1 MAHPTDRDGGPPTG
15 GSSEIESRPSSL
27 VDRTTKDARRS
38 WLPVL
43 LLVIVV
49 SPGCR
54 GAPEPPP
61 ERGYELVDSGI
72 RVRQERMVGFV
83 PVPGRPDEALVLAQD
98 GPIHRVW
105 LDGDRAA
112 EPFADLSTRE
122 DPDDEVFVG
131 REEGLLSLAFDP
143 RFPEPPHVYVYS
155 NKPPPQG
162 PREPC
167 LDEVEGEAP
176 VDRTYHSRNTLS
188 RFVVDTASMTL
199 SEESEEVVL
208 EYPDEREL
216 HNGGGLVFDEDGH
229 LYLGLGD
236 GAWGLG
242 PEFNDPCRNAQNLDT
257 LRGTVLRIDVLD
269 EETYTI
275 PQGNPL
281 VGREG
286 RDELWA
292 WGFRNPWQMSLDP
305 GTGALWASEVGDA
318 HWEEIN
324 RVERGKNYGWP
335 IYEGPLCWDEAR
347 PDEDRCDVLE
357 DYAPPYATYCLQEVE
372 DCPYLEEDE
381 YHLDCA
387 TVGGHAYRGSA
398 HPELDGW
405 LVFADYCSGRVRAV
419 DTEDPA
425 REPVVLVEAPATTEE
440 GDELPPTPIASVG
453 TGPDGEPVFVTY
465 ADDGLLRLARRER

>member
-1 MAHPTDRDGGPPTG
+1 MG
-15 GSSEIESRPSSL
+15 
-27 VDRTTKDARRS
+27 TKLTNRMVEDARYR

-43 LLVIVV
+43 LLVGVV
-49 SPGCR
+49 AAGCS
-54 GAPEPPP
+54 GTPDPPP

-72 RVRQERMVGFV
+72 RIRQERMVGFV

-105 LDGDRAA
+105 LDADREA

-122 DPDDEVFVG
+122 DPDDEVFTDV
-131 REEGLLSLAFDP
+131 EEGLLSLAFDP
-143 RFPEPPHVYVYS
+143 RFPEPPHVYVYY

-162 PREPC
+162 PRRPC
-167 LDEVEGEAP
+167 LDEIEGVGP
-176 VDRTYHSRNTLS
+176 DDRTYHSRNVLS

-208 EYPDEREL
+208 EYPDEREF
-216 HNGGGLVFDEDGH
+216 HNGGGLLFDGDGH
-229 LYLGLGD
+229 LFLSLGD
-236 GAWGLG
+236 GGWGLG
-242 PEFNDPCRNAQNLDT
+242 PQFKDPCRNAQNLDT
-257 LRGTVLRIDVLD
+257 IQGGVLRIDVLD
-269 EETYTI
+269 EETYGV
-275 PQGNPL
+275 PRDNPL

-305 GTGALWASEVGDA
+305 RTGTLWASEAGDA

-335 IYEGPLCWDEAR
+335 IYEGHRCWDEDR
-347 PDEDRCDVLE
+347 PDEDRCDTLE
-357 DYAPPYATYCLQEVE
+357 DYAPPYATYCLQEVD
-372 DCPYLEEDE
+372 DCPYLDEEE

-387 TVGGHAYRGSA
+387 TVGGHVYRGSA

-405 LVFADYCSGRVRAV
+405 FVFADYCSGRVRAV
-419 DTEDPA
+419 DTEDPTSD
-425 REPVVLVEAPATTEE
+425 PKVLVEAPATTED
-440 GDELPPTPIASVG
+440 GDELDATSIASVG
-453 TGPDGEPVFVTY
+453 MDPDGEPLFVTY
-465 ADDGLLRLARRER
+465 ADEGLLRLARPER